1 MMTKQEERQALK
13 KIEKILAEAGEDSY
27 IGMAFAGCCKIALEN
42 IENDFGNSLQESL
55 NTAREDME
63 REHEMRLREQKETEL
78 LQAAVSRKCDEIEE
92 LRAQLNAEK
101 AKQIPNKLYRDL
113 WLTVEEKR
121 AGAVQQ
127 MERITEQLAAM
138 ADAPQDIAVAHGLKR
153 LHSERV
159 RRDDAARLLH
169 DLEQYEPANA

>member
-27 IGMAFAGCCKIALEN
+27 IGMAFAGCCKIALDN
-42 IENDFGNSLQESL
+42 IENDFGSSLQESL
-55 NTAREDME
+55 RTANENLE
-63 REHEMRLREQKETEL
+63 REHEMRLRKQKETEL
-78 LQAAVSRKCDEIEE
+78 LQAAVSRKCDEIEK
-92 LRAQLNAEK
+92 LRAQLKAEK
-101 AKQIPNKLYRDL
+101 AKRIPNELYRDL

-121 AGAVQQ
+121 SGAVQQ
-127 MERITEQLAAM
+127 IERITEQLAAM

-153 LHSERV
+153 LHAERV

>member
-1 MMTKQEERQALK
+1 MMTKQEERQALA
-13 KIEKILAEAGEDSY
+13 KIEKILNAAGPDSY
-27 IGMAFAGCCKIALEN
+27 IGMAFAGCCKIALDN

-55 NTAREDME
+55 RTANENLS

-78 LQAAVSRKCDEIEE
+78 LQAAVGRKCDEIDE
-92 LRAQLNAEK
+92 LKSRLKEEK
-101 AKQIPNKLYRDL
+101 AKQIPADLYRAL
-113 WLTVEEKR
+113 WLSVEGIR
-121 AGAVQQ
+121 TGAVQQ

-153 LHSERV
+153 LHAERV

-169 DLEQYEPANA
+169 DLEQYEPPEA